1 MKEKPK
7 NKAFAAVAR
16 PAGGLAGMIDRIIQ
30 ENHPAIRRN
39 VAWLKQVFAKVV
51 QVHDHEHPEIVP
63 AYMLFLQMSDDL
75 ERHMVKEESV
85 IFPYLLKAGKAAAQG
100 ESPDP
105 SALNYRGGDNPLQI
119 ILWEHEATRQDWTE
133 LKKMTSDFTAP
144 DECGYVQ
151 AVYWGLKRLEPALA
165 AHLDLETNGLYRQV
179 KMDRWLR

>member
-1 MKEKPK
+1 MKEKQSNRTAPGRTRAK
-7 NKAFAAVAR
+7 E
-16 PAGGLAGMIDRIIQ
+16 GLAGMIESATQ
-30 ENHPAIRRN
+30 EHHPSLRRHIL
-39 VAWLKQVFAKVV
+39 WLKQVFAKVV
-51 QVHDHEHPEIVP
+51 QGHDHEHPEIVP
-63 AYMLFLQMSDDL
+63 VYMLFLQMSDDL

-85 IFPYLLKAGKAAAQG
+85 IFPYLLKAEKAAAKG

-119 ILWEHEATRQDWTE
+119 ILWEHEATQQDWAE

-165 AHLDLETNGLYRQV
+165 AHLELETNGLYRRV
-179 KMDRWLR
+179 KKDRWLR